1 MKESEKELDKIA
13 RKLKRQ
19 NDDVKHKENKRETTA
34 RKIKRQNDEVREKE
48 KDLDKTARKLK
59 RQNVESRESEKELDK
74 IARKLKRQNDDV
86 KHKENK
92 RETTARKIKRQNESE
107 KELDKT
113 ARKLKRQNAEVK
125 EKERENDKSARKLK
139 RLNFEVKQKENE
151 ENRISKSKSR
161 ENPLVLQK
169 ERQKKQAK
177 RSDFY
182 HRQNERLD
190 NKQRKQEKRKNKE
203 YCNRENERNRQRQ
216 FGINIQDCIHNFHEQ
231 IKHGPVFICS
241 CCHQTWF
248 KESVLKVENTKL
260 DDTSKSRYLTCITS
274 VDNAEWICNTCY
286 SSVREGKIPKLSVL
300 NGMTWPPKPREL
312 DLFSLEER
320 LISLRIP
327 FMQIRELP
335 RGGQYSVKGNIVNVP
350 VDIQPTVNSLPRK
363 MDENITIPVKLKKK
377 LSYQK
382 CDYHENV
389 RPTKVLIALHW
400 LLNNSD
406 FYKNANINVDDS
418 WFQEITSS
426 ANEIVQELVQTQ
438 ARRDQSTGN
447 LETDE
452 DDDDDEYCEVDGV
465 GRDGNCDTLLDDAS
479 QDMNQIYTFAPGEGQ
494 RPLSLYQDQTAE
506 YLSFP
511 TIFCGKGRLQEDERQ
526 VRVSYADIAKWE
538 LRSVDRRAAQ
548 SVPNLFFKLKKIQMK
563 QVTDKCNLALRKCKT
578 KGKSI
583 TANEIKNP
591 EHVNSLVRH
600 DEGFFV
606 FRQLR
611 NSPAY
616 LETRKKDVFAM
627 IRQLGLPTWFMS
639 LSAADTRWND
649 LIRALGVLN
658 DGKEY
663 TDEEID
669 SMTWF
674 EKSKL
679 VQKDPITCTRY
690 FDHRFRMFMNSVLR
704 SDHHPIGVV
713 KDFFYRIEFQQRGSP
728 HVHMIVWIE
737 NAPKYHENT
746 EQEIVNY
753 VDNYLK
759 CEKNEEDDLTG
770 LQVHKH
776 SQTCKKRGKA
786 VCRFGFPL
794 PPLEKTLILEPLE
807 CEVDK
812 YRKMY
817 DEIQKQLNDM
827 RNGCDL
833 SYRELL
839 GTVLKIS
846 EEDYI
851 KCIRSSLRGPKVFL
865 ERKPCDMRVNSYN
878 SVVLDAW
885 KANIDIQY
893 ILDPYACAMYI
904 VSYISKSQ
912 RGMSDLLNRAAKEAR
927 EGNLDIKRQVRHIG
941 NHFLNSVEVGAQEAA
956 YLVLQMPMTK
966 ASRDVVFINTSPS
979 DDRVILI
986 KTDAELEKLT
996 PNSTDV
1002 ECSNAI
1008 KRYAKRPKQLENW
1021 CLADYVSQLDVVFPK
1036 DDEKEVIEK
1045 EVNDDDADKSNMS
1058 NDEEDNDSD
1067 VDFSESDT
1075 LVTLRNGI
1083 KIRRRKVPRVIR
1095 YVRFNIK
1102 TDTENYYREKLML
1115 FLPWRD
1121 ESVDLISG
1129 TDTFEKSFNLRKSF
1143 LTHKVKEYEY
1153 NADQLDAALQ
1163 MASEDFSEAYDE
1175 LAPNAQQTEAEDENE
1190 GSHESENFV
1199 PFNPE
1204 RPLEQRQY
1212 DIGSDIG
1219 IPSTRQITEESS
1231 VRLSD
1236 SEYLKLLGSLNIKQ
1250 REFFNHVLQWVK
1262 TKGEPIYAFLS
1273 GGAGVGK
1280 SVLIRALYQAL
1291 HRYLCSTE
1299 GENPDDIRILLC
1311 AYTGKAA
1318 YNIGGVTIASAFH
1331 QKINQSQQSLHCDEL
1346 NTFRT
1351 KYQNLKVIIIDEIS
1365 MVGNR
1370 SLALID
1376 SRLQLLTGV
1385 KKPFGGISIIAVGDF
1400 FQLKPVMDRWIFQDL
1415 NHDAQAL
1422 ANNLWKEH
1430 FSIFELDEIMR
1441 QKDDIEFAQLLNR
1454 LRYNAMTTEDM
1465 NVIKRCMITEKS
1477 DNYPHHA
1484 PHLFTQNSKVDAYNN
1499 QLIEKLEGEK
1509 VTVNSVDSVI
1519 KDYSKEVKEKLLR
1532 SLLKADDVSKT
1543 ANLMQ
1548 NLILA
1553 VGMIYDISVNIDV
1566 SDGLTNGSSCKVQL
1580 IERKMEGI
1588 SRPSIVWVNFFDS
1601 AIGKTT
1607 RRKYRHL
1614 YHDGISENWTPIFEV
1629 QRSFLLNYNTFQRIQ
1644 FPLRPSAGKTIHKAQ
1659 GCTVDEI
1666 VIDLSQT
1673 KVRKI
1678 PHIHYVALSRVRS
1691 VDHLHILNFNE
1702 QALAMDEQVVDEM
1715 ERMKKEEPLQLCY
1728 VPIYQVDIN
1737 CLKIAFNNC
1746 RSLHKHFPQIQ
1757 YEPNILASDVV
1768 GFSETRLT
1776 SADVEN
1782 YQLQGYTAI
1791 FNHEILDSSDRRPH
1805 HGTALYVKDI
1815 YKTTCIS
1822 KENSG
1827 PMEFIKANIQL
1838 NQHREFALNMMG
1850 HLNINTAEGDAKLM
1864 PPPSPHLF
1872 QSYPTKFGVYTGI
1885 TMSTCLFGCALKD
1898 TFQGGIEEVI
1908 STLQE
1913 ALLSVLVKGEGGIS
1927 LDLGQTTMKVNR
1939 TQLEEVSYGV
1949 EDDIPVEEMEEEIVC
1964 EWTLG
1969 ILCDNSKD
1977 DDYFYLVTV
1986 VTGLRAGA
1994 GTQSIVNFILYG
2006 ELGESGVRILSDD
2019 LQKVLLFAAVFSF
2032 IMKHPATNR
2041 SVEFDEKLLK
2051 KYCTFHS
2058 SKKSKQYAELVG
2070 SVFHKMKPFSDS
2082 KFLDMRK
2089 RQQEAAAAKSSF
2101 RDLMVSL
2108 ILAGSVVA
2116 IGFTEFDVSAYY
2128 LQNNIRNYLVSD
2140 GYGQF
2145 GFSAVNDSDG
2155 FYKWMNDTFI
2165 PACYPL
2171 QTYNEVNL
2179 DILGKQMFGD
2189 LASIRVGPARIR
2201 QVRMPE

>member
-1 MKESEKELDKIA
+1 MLKTRRTKGKQLQENEVREKELDKSA

-19 NDDVKHKENKRETTA
+19 NYDVKDKENKRETTA
-34 RKIKRQNDEVREKE
+34 RKIKRQMMK
-48 KDLDKTARKLK
+48 
-59 RQNVESRESEKELDK
+59 
-74 IARKLKRQNDDV
+74 
-86 KHKENK
+86 
-92 RETTARKIKRQNESE
+92 
-107 KELDKT
+107 
-113 ARKLKRQNAEVK
+113 
-125 EKERENDKSARKLK
+125 
-139 RLNFEVKQKENE
+139 
-151 ENRISKSKSR
+151 
-161 ENPLVLQK
+161 
-169 ERQKKQAK
+169 
-177 RSDFY
+177 
-182 HRQNERLD
+182 QNERLD
-190 NKQRKQEKRKNKE
+190 DKQRKGEKRKNKE
-203 YCNRENERNRQRQ
+203 YCNKENERIRQRQ
-216 FGINIQDCIHNFHEQ
+216 FGINVQDCIHNFHEQ
-231 IKHGPVFICS
+231 IKHGPVFVCS

-260 DDTSKSRYLTCITS
+260 DDTSKSKYLTCITS
-274 VDNAEWICNTCY
+274 VDNAEWICKTCY
-286 SSVREGKIPKLSVL
+286 SSVRERKIPKLSVL
-300 NGMTWPPKPREL
+300 NGMIWPPKPREL

-335 RGGQYSVKGNIVNVP
+335 RGGQYSVKGNVVNVP

-438 ARRDQSTGN
+438 AKRDQSTGN

-511 TIFCGKGRLQEDERQ
+511 TIFCGKGRLQDDERQ

-578 KGKSI
+578 KGRSI

-669 SMTWF
+669 NMTWF

-737 NAPKYHENT
+737 NAPKYHENN

-759 CEKNEEDDLTG
+759 CEKNEDDLTG

-776 SQTCKKRGKA
+776 SQTCKKRSKA

-827 RNGCDL
+827 KNGCDL
-833 SYRELL
+833 SYKELL
-839 GTVLKIS
+839 STVLKIS

-865 ERKPCDMRVNSYN
+865 KRNPCDMRVNSYN

-885 KANIDIQY
+885 RANIDIQY

-912 RGMSDLLNRAAKEAR
+912 RGMSDLLSRAAKEAR

-1002 ECSNAI
+1002 ECSNII

-1036 DDEKEVIEK
+1036 DDEKELIEK
-1045 EVNDDDADKSNMS
+1045 EVNDDDDKNNMS
-1058 NDEEDNDSD
+1058 NDEEENDSD
-1067 VDFSESDT
+1067 LDFGESDT

-1102 TDTENYYREKLML
+1102 TDPENYYREKLML
-1115 FLPWRD
+1115 FLPWRV

-1129 TDTFEKSFNLRKSF
+1129 TDSFEKSFNRRKSF
-1143 LTHKVKEYEY
+1143 LTNKVKEYEY
-1153 NADQLDAALQ
+1153 NAEQLDAALQ

-1175 LAPNAQQTEAEDENE
+1175 LAPNAQQTEGEDENE
-1190 GSHESENFV
+1190 GSRESENFV

-1204 RPLEQRQY
+1204 RPVEQRQY
-1212 DIGSDIG
+1212 DLGSDIG
-1219 IPSTRQITEESS
+1219 IPSTRQITEDSS

-1236 SEYLKLLGSLNIKQ
+1236 SEYLKLLRSLNVKQ
-1250 REFFNHVLQWVK
+1250 REFFNHVVQWVK
-1262 TKGEPIYAFLS
+1262 TKKEPIYTFLS

-1318 YNIGGVTIASAFH
+1318 YNIGGATIASAFH
-1331 QKINQSQQSLHCDEL
+1331 QKINQSQQSLHSDEL

-1376 SRLQLLTGV
+1376 SRLQLLTGI

-1415 NHDAQAL
+1415 NHDAQVL
-1422 ANNLWKEH
+1422 ASNLWKEH

-1454 LRYNAMTTEDM
+1454 LRYK
-1465 NVIKRCMITEKS
+1465 I
-1477 DNYPHHA
+1477 
-1484 PHLFTQNSKVDAYNN
+1484 N
-1499 QLIEKLEGEK
+1499 Q
-1509 VTVNSVDSVI
+1509 
-1519 KDYSKEVKEKLLR
+1519 
-1532 SLLKADDVSKT
+1532 
-1543 ANLMQ
+1543 
-1548 NLILA
+1548 
-1553 VGMIYDISVNIDV
+1553 
-1566 SDGLTNGSSCKVQL
+1566 
-1580 IERKMEGI
+1580 
-1588 SRPSIVWVNFFDS
+1588 
-1601 AIGKTT
+1601 
-1607 RRKYRHL
+1607 
-1614 YHDGISENWTPIFEV
+1614 
-1629 QRSFLLNYNTFQRIQ
+1629 
-1644 FPLRPSAGKTIHKAQ
+1644 
-1659 GCTVDEI
+1659 
-1666 VIDLSQT
+1666 
-1673 KVRKI
+1673 
-1678 PHIHYVALSRVRS
+1678 
-1691 VDHLHILNFNE
+1691 
-1702 QALAMDEQVVDEM
+1702 
-1715 ERMKKEEPLQLCY
+1715 
-1728 VPIYQVDIN
+1728 
-1737 CLKIAFNNC
+1737 
-1746 RSLHKHFPQIQ
+1746 
-1757 YEPNILASDVV
+1757 
-1768 GFSETRLT
+1768 
-1776 SADVEN
+1776 
-1782 YQLQGYTAI
+1782 
-1791 FNHEILDSSDRRPH
+1791 
-1805 HGTALYVKDI
+1805 
-1815 YKTTCIS
+1815 
-1822 KENSG
+1822 
-1827 PMEFIKANIQL
+1827 
-1838 NQHREFALNMMG
+1838 
-1850 HLNINTAEGDAKLM
+1850 
-1864 PPPSPHLF
+1864 
-1872 QSYPTKFGVYTGI
+1872 
-1885 TMSTCLFGCALKD
+1885 
-1898 TFQGGIEEVI
+1898 
-1908 STLQE
+1908 
-1913 ALLSVLVKGEGGIS
+1913 
-1927 LDLGQTTMKVNR
+1927 
-1939 TQLEEVSYGV
+1939 
-1949 EDDIPVEEMEEEIVC
+1949 
-1964 EWTLG
+1964 
-1969 ILCDNSKD
+1969 
-1977 DDYFYLVTV
+1977 
-1986 VTGLRAGA
+1986 
-1994 GTQSIVNFILYG
+1994 
-2006 ELGESGVRILSDD
+2006 
-2019 LQKVLLFAAVFSF
+2019 
-2032 IMKHPATNR
+2032 
-2041 SVEFDEKLLK
+2041 
-2051 KYCTFHS
+2051 
-2058 SKKSKQYAELVG
+2058 
-2070 SVFHKMKPFSDS
+2070 
-2082 KFLDMRK
+2082 
-2089 RQQEAAAAKSSF
+2089 
-2101 RDLMVSL
+2101 
-2108 ILAGSVVA
+2108 
-2116 IGFTEFDVSAYY
+2116 
-2128 LQNNIRNYLVSD
+2128 
-2140 GYGQF
+2140 
-2145 GFSAVNDSDG
+2145 
-2155 FYKWMNDTFI
+2155 
-2165 PACYPL
+2165 
-2171 QTYNEVNL
+2171 
-2179 DILGKQMFGD
+2179 
-2189 LASIRVGPARIR
+2189 
-2201 QVRMPE
+2201 

>member
-1 MKESEKELDKIA
+1 MNTAGRQLKRQDAEIKEKEKKMNTTGRKLKRQDAEIKEKEMQMDKLA

-19 NDDVKHKENKRETTA
+19 DAEIKEKEREMDKFA
-34 RKIKRQNDEVREKE
+34 RKSKRQDAEIKEKE
-48 KDLDKTARKLK
+48 REMNTAGRKLK
-59 RQNVESRESEKELDK
+59 RQNVKVQE
-74 IARKLKRQNDDV
+74 
-86 KHKENK
+86 
-92 RETTARKIKRQNESE
+92 
-107 KELDKT
+107 
-113 ARKLKRQNAEVK
+113 K
-125 EKERENDKSARKLK
+125 EKEGS
-139 RLNFEVKQKENE
+139 
-151 ENRISKSKSR
+151 RISKRKCR
-161 ENPLVLQK
+161 ENPIVL
-169 ERQKKQAK
+169 ERERLKKQAK
-177 RSDFY
+177 RSNISF
-182 HRQNERLD
+182 
-190 NKQRKQEKRKNKE
+190 
-203 YCNRENERNRQRQ
+203 RENERLLNREQKQRQRADKEYCEKVNEQ
-216 FGINIQDCIHNFHEQ
+216 HRRKRFGIDIEDCIQNFHEQ
-231 IKHGPVFICS
+231 IKRGPIFVCT
-241 CCHQTWF
+241 CCQQTWF
-248 KESVLKVENTKL
+248 KESVSKVKNIKL
-260 DDTSKSRYLTCITS
+260 DDECKSKFLTSTVS
-274 VDNAEWICNTCY
+274 VENVEWI
-286 SSVREGKIPKLSVL
+286 SSE
-300 NGMTWPPKPREL
+300 M
-312 DLFSLEER
+312 
-320 LISLRIP
+320 
-327 FMQIRELP
+327 
-335 RGGQYSVKGNIVNVP
+335 
-350 VDIQPTVNSLPRK
+350 
-363 MDENITIPVKLKKK
+363 
-377 LSYQK
+377 
-382 CDYHENV
+382 
-389 RPTKVLIALHW
+389 
-400 LLNNSD
+400 
-406 FYKNANINVDDS
+406 
-418 WFQEITSS
+418 
-426 ANEIVQELVQTQ
+426 VQELVRTQTRSNQ
-438 ARRDQSTGN
+438 NTDDD
-447 LETDE
+447 ETV
-452 DDDDDEYCEVDGV
+452 DDDDDEFCEVDGV

-479 QDMNQIYTFAPGEGQ
+479 RDMNQIYTFAPGEGQ

-511 TIFCGKGRLQEDERQ
+511 TIFCGKGRLQDDKRQ
-526 VRVSYADIAKWE
+526 VHVSYADIAKWE

-578 KGKSI
+578 KGRSI
-583 TANEIKNP
+583 TANEMKNP
-591 EHVNSLVRH
+591 QNVNNLVRH

-663 TDEEID
+663 TDEEINN
-669 SMTWF
+669 MTWF

-679 VQKDPITCTRY
+679 VQKDPITCSRY
-690 FDHRFRMFMNSVLR
+690 FDHRFRLFMNSVLR

-713 KDFFYRIEFQQRGSP
+713 KDFFYRTEFQQRGSP
-728 HVHMIVWIE
+728 HIHMIVWIE
-737 NAPKYHENT
+737 NAPKYHENN

-759 CEKNEEDDLTG
+759 CEKNEEDGLSD

-794 PPLEKTLILEPLE
+794 PPLEETLILEPLE
-807 CEVDK
+807 CDVDK
-812 YRKMY
+812 YKKMY
-817 DEIQKQLNDM
+817 DDIQKQLNDM
-827 RNGCDL
+827 KNGCDL
-833 SYRELL
+833 PYKELL
-839 GTVLKIS
+839 STVLKIS

-851 KCIRSSLRGPKVFL
+851 KYIRSSLRGPKVFL
-865 ERKPCDMRVNSYN
+865 KRSPCDMRVNSYN
-878 SVVLDAW
+878 SVVLNAW

-1002 ECSNAI
+1002 ECSNVI

-1036 DDEKEVIEK
+1036 DNEKEFTEN
-1045 EVNDDDADKSNMS
+1045 EVNDDDQDNQS
-1058 NDEEDNDSD
+1058 DDEDNSD
-1067 VDFSESDT
+1067 DDFSESDT
-1075 LVTLRNGI
+1075 LLTLRNGMKI
-1083 KIRRRKVPRVIR
+1083 KRRKVPRR
-1095 YVRFNIK
+1095 N
-1102 TDTENYYREKLML
+1102 
-1115 FLPWRD
+1115 
-1121 ESVDLISG
+1121 ESTDLISG
-1129 TDTFEKSFNLRKSF
+1129 MDTFEKSFHQKKSF
-1143 LTHKVKEYEY
+1143 LTHKVKEYEF
-1153 NADQLDAALQ
+1153 NAEQLDAALQ
-1163 MASEDFSEAYDE
+1163 MANEDFSEAFDE
-1175 LAPNAQQTEAEDENE
+1175 LAPDVQQREAEDENE
-1190 GSHESENFV
+1190 GSFESENFV
-1199 PFNPE
+1199 QFNPE
-1204 RPLEQRQY
+1204 RPIEQRQY
-1212 DIGSDIG
+1212 DIGSDLG

-1231 VRLSD
+1231 VRLPD
-1236 SEYLKLLGSLNIKQ
+1236 NEYLNLLGSLNVKQ

-1262 TKGEPIYAFLS
+1262 TKTEPIYSFLS

-1318 YNIGGVTIASAFH
+1318 YNIGGATIASAFH
-1331 QKINQSQQSLHCDEL
+1331 QKINQSQQSLHSDEL

-1376 SRLQLLTGV
+1376 SRLQLLTGI

-1415 NHDAQAL
+1415 NHDAQVL
-1422 ANNLWKEH
+1422 ASNLWKEH
-1430 FSIFELDEIMR
+1430 FSFFELDEIMR

-1454 LRYNAMTTEDM
+1454 LRYNAMTAEDM
-1465 NVIKRCMITEKS
+1465 NVIHRCMITETS
-1477 DNYPHHA
+1477 DNYPYHA

-1499 QLIEKLEGEK
+1499 QLIENLGGEK

-1553 VGMIYDISVNIDV
+1553 VGMIYDISVNVDV
-1566 SDGLTNGSSCKVQL
+1566 SDGLTNGSSCKLQL
-1580 IERKMEGI
+1580 IERRMEGI
-1588 SRPSIVWVNFFDS
+1588 SRPSIVWMEFFDS
-1601 AIGKTT
+1601 GIGKTT

-1614 YHDGISENWTPIFEV
+1614 FHDGISENWTPMFEV

-1644 FPLRPSAGKTIHKAQ
+1644 FPLRPAAGKTIHKAQ

-1666 VIDLSQT
+1666 VIDMSQT

-1702 QALAMDEQVVDEM
+1702 QALSMDEQVVDEM
-1715 ERMKKEEPLQLCY
+1715 ERMKKEVPLQLCY
-1728 VPIYQVDIN
+1728 VPIYQVDLHR
-1737 CLKIAFNNC
+1737 LKIAFNNC

-1757 YEPNILASDVV
+1757 NEPNILASDVV

-1791 FNHEILDSSDRRPH
+1791 FNHETLDNSDSRPH

-1822 KENSG
+1822 KF
-1827 PMEFIKANIQL
+1827 P
-1838 NQHREFALNMMG
+1838 LNMMG
-1850 HLNINTAEGDAKLM
+1850 LLNKKAAEGEAKQCPL
-1864 PPPSPHLF
+1864 PHPIYSSHTP
-1872 QSYPTKFGVYTGI
+1872 QS
-1885 TMSTCLFGCALKD
+1885 L
-1898 TFQGGIEEVI
+1898 
-1908 STLQE
+1908 
-1913 ALLSVLVKGEGGIS
+1913 
-1927 LDLGQTTMKVNR
+1927 
-1939 TQLEEVSYGV
+1939 
-1949 EDDIPVEEMEEEIVC
+1949 
-1964 EWTLG
+1964 
-1969 ILCDNSKD
+1969 
-1977 DDYFYLVTV
+1977 
-1986 VTGLRAGA
+1986 
-1994 GTQSIVNFILYG
+1994 
-2006 ELGESGVRILSDD
+2006 
-2019 LQKVLLFAAVFSF
+2019 
-2032 IMKHPATNR
+2032 
-2041 SVEFDEKLLK
+2041 
-2051 KYCTFHS
+2051 
-2058 SKKSKQYAELVG
+2058 
-2070 SVFHKMKPFSDS
+2070 
-2082 KFLDMRK
+2082 
-2089 RQQEAAAAKSSF
+2089 
-2101 RDLMVSL
+2101 
-2108 ILAGSVVA
+2108 
-2116 IGFTEFDVSAYY
+2116 GFTLESPCPSA
-2128 LQNNIRNYLVSD
+2128 
-2140 GYGQF
+2140 
-2145 GFSAVNDSDG
+2145 
-2155 FYKWMNDTFI
+2155 
-2165 PACYPL
+2165 C
-2171 QTYNEVNL
+2171 
-2179 DILGKQMFGD
+2179 LGVHWYHHVC
-2189 LASIRVGPARIR
+2189 L
-2201 QVRMPE
+2201 